1 VPDAAAA
8 SPASPASPAPPPP
21 PPEAPPEAAV
31 TLAGY
36 ETEAARCGAA
46 LAALATAQRNLTR
59 RRERLGREAALV
71 RAVRERAARR
81 VADAAARAESMH
93 NAAARCSAHLKA
105 LAAPT
110 APATANAVCAC
121 IEELQTA
128 ALAVVSAAMC
138 ESADF
143 LAVTTTAVLMSYV
156 TLIDRCTEDMSS
168 LSEQMGA
175 ALRMERERESQKLS
189 LPSGREVLSVVGTTI
204 SKAVNN
210 AVGAPAIAA
219 AGALAA
225 AAAGGAMGGGGG
237 NDSGDEDAALSSRVP
252 GRGPPRAGPA
262 AGAGF
267 IAGALRRGLAA
278 AARGFEAPRGEL
290 EGEEAAGE
298 ARDPRSQPASPQ
310 QRRQAD
316 GPLPPT
322 PGGAASWLLDAP
334 GPPEE
339 MVYDAEG
346 RPRRKGR
353 VERALELDLQALAE
367 RRAELLARK
376 EAYTALLRRS
386 AACAPRATGE
396 AEAAAPAG
404 EATTASADAAER

>member
-1 VPDAAAA
+1 
-8 SPASPASPAPPPP
+8 
-21 PPEAPPEAAV
+21 
-31 TLAGY
+31 
-36 ETEAARCGAA
+36 
-46 LAALATAQRNLTR
+46 
-59 RRERLGREAALV
+59 
-71 RAVRERAARR
+71 
-81 VADAAARAESMH
+81 
-93 NAAARCSAHLKA
+93 
-105 LAAPT
+105 
-110 APATANAVCAC
+110 
-121 IEELQTA
+121 
-128 ALAVVSAAMC
+128 MC

-175 ALRMERERESQKLS
+175 TLRMERERESQKMS

-237 NDSGDEDAALSSRVP
+237 NDSDDDAAGSRVP
-252 GRGPPRAGPA
+252 GRGPPRAGAA

-278 AARGFEAPRGEL
+278 AARGFEAPREL
-290 EGEEAAGE
+290 EGEEAAGD

-396 AEAAAPAG
+396 AAEAAPAG
-404 EATTASADAAER
+404 EAADAAER